1 MKVDIVKELLS
12 NHSDEEIIA
21 YLDKVATG
29 ILGNYKT
36 AANANQPQLLF
47 GNIGDITMIATII
60 RTMKQRNEA
69 RETLKES

>member
-29 ILGNYKT
+29 ILGNYKI

-60 RTMKQRNEA
+60 RAMKQRNEA
-69 RETLKES
+69 REALKES

>member
-36 AANANQPQLLF
+36 SANANQPQLLF

-60 RTMKQRNEA
+60 RAMKQRNEA
-69 RETLKES
+69 REALKES